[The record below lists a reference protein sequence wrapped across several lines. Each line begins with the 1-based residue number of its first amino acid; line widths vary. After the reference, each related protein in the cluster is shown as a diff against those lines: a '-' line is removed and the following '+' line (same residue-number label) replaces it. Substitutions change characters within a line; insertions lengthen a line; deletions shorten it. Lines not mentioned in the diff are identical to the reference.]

1 MAGGAGS
8 GIGKGG
14 MLTKIQAAR
23 RAAGSGAS
31 TIIAWGRE
39 ADVLQ
44 RLTQGQ
50 PIGTWLIAHT
60 HKTQARKQW
69 IADHLQ
75 LHGAV
80 TIDAGAAR
88 KLTGEGKSLLPIGM
102 TAVSGAFKRGDV
114 IAICDEAGQ
123 ELARGLAN
131 YSASEAR
138 LLCRKPSG
146 DIARILGYAAEP
158 ELVHRDNLVLSMG
171 IR

>member
-1 MAGGAGS
+1 VAGGAGS

-14 MLTKIQAAR
+14 MLTKILAAR

-39 ADVLQ
+39 PDVLP
-44 RLTQGQ
+44 RLVQGET
-50 PIGTWLIAHT
+50 IGTWLIAPT

-75 LHGAV
+75 LHGTV

-102 TAVSGAFKRGDV
+102 TAVRGEFKRGDV
-114 IAICDEAGQ
+114 IAICNEAGA

-131 YSASEAR
+131 YAAAEAR

-146 DIARILGYAAEP
+146 DIPQILGYAAEP
-158 ELVHRDNLVLSMG
+158 EMVHRDNLVLSDKG
-171 IR
+171 